1 MDKEAKQYLA
11 RQRYMDALRW
21 REAGLTYKEIGKKF
35 GVSYER
41 ARQLCCFV
49 QRLKQQGKDNI
60 WRSRRDF
67 AMHLKHI
74 WPMQNAE
81 R

>member
-35 GVSYER
+35 GVSIER
-41 ARQLCCFV
+41 ARQMV
-49 QRLKQQGKDNI
+49 AKADRLKMRGKDK
-60 WRSRRDF
+60 SAQSCRDF

>member
-41 ARQLCCFV
+41 ARQLCGHG
-49 QRLKQQGKDNI
+49 QRLKQKGHYSAYLSSQY
-60 WRSRRDF
+60 
-67 AMHLKHI
+67 
-74 WPMQNAE
+74 NAE